1 MTDQV
6 RLNAVLEHVQ
16 DVFDSVQDDVGAW
29 ISDHI
34 PEYKTGNH
42 PALDCAVIECVA
54 KQMLQQCELVKRFS
68 EGNITQH
75 GMVAASL
82 GVQQEENQDHGFN
95 FAVRQF
101 PENYAQALRVVSN
114 RKGTS
119 GTSVDEYN
127 LRALGDISDEQNLNV
142 DTEHA
147 LRDLAMRVERSALR
161 VLSAFIDREE
171 LVMNAPLSPENQVHL
186 QETLARRS
194 VANQESVLGGPEEP

>member
-6 RLNAVLEHVQ
+6 RLNAVLEHVR
-16 DVFDSVQDDVGAW
+16 DVFDSVKDDVGAW

-54 KQMLQQCELVKRFS
+54 EQMLQQRALVQRFS
-68 EGNITQH
+68 EGNISPN

-119 GTSVDEYN
+119 VDEYN
-127 LRALGDISDEQNLNV
+127 LRALGEISDEENLDV
-142 DTEHA
+142 DTKHA

-161 VLSAFIDREE
+161 VLSAFIDSEV
-171 LVMNAPLSPENQVHL
+171 LGMNAPLSPENQVHL